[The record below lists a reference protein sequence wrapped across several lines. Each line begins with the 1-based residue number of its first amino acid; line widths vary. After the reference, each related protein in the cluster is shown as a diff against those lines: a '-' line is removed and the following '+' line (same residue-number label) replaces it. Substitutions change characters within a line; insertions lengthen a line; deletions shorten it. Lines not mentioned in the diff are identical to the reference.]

1 MKRDYDTQASLIF
14 IGIAILFLFL
24 LHSCGSVLSAMMYN
38 NGIHEGCGGY
48 WVYDT
53 AVGHKYTTNFIYQC
67 DKCGV
72 TIELSE
78 KY

>member
-1 MKRDYDTQASLIF
+1 MRRNNDTQVSLIF
-14 IGIAILFLFL
+14 IGILILFLFL
-24 LHSCGSVLSAMMYN
+24 LHSCNSVLSATMYN
-38 NGIHEGCGGY
+38 NGIHEGCGGH

-67 DKCGV
+67 DKCGMTV
-72 TIELSE
+72 ELDE